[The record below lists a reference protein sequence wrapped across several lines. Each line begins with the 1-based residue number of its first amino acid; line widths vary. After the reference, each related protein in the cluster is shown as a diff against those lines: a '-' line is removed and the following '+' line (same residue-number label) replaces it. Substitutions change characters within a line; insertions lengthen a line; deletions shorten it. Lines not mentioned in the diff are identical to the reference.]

1 MTPRVIC
8 VGYYW
13 PTLRENCAQYV
24 KTYKECQELNN
35 GHHTPPKALYNITS
49 PWHFVVQGTN
59 ILKPFPTTKCQI
71 KFLLVAV
78 DYSTKWIKVEL
89 FATIIAQKVQKFTWK
104 NIICRY
110 DLPQAIVIDN
120 ERQFIEKD
128 YEEFLMPLGIR
139 HLTSSVEHPQTN
151 GQVEAAN
158 KVILSELRK
167 RLSKVPKGLWV
178 DEPPSILWGYHCTP
192 HSTTQKTPF
201 RLTYGT
207 KAMIHVEISE
217 PLLGRRMFN
226 VGNNSKSLSVE
237 LDITEDV

>member
-1 MTPRVIC
+1 M
-8 VGYYW
+8 
-13 PTLRENCAQYV
+13 
-24 KTYKECQELNN
+24 
-35 GHHTPPKALYNITS
+35 
-49 PWHFVVQGTN
+49 
-59 ILKPFPTTKCQI
+59 
-71 KFLLVAV
+71 

-128 YEEFLMPLGIR
+128 YEEFLKPLGIR

>member
-1 MTPRVIC
+1 M
-8 VGYYW
+8 
-13 PTLRENCAQYV
+13 
-24 KTYKECQELNN
+24 
-35 GHHTPPKALYNITS
+35 
-49 PWHFVVQGTN
+49 
-59 ILKPFPTTKCQI
+59 
-71 KFLLVAV
+71 

-89 FATIIAQKVQKFTWK
+89 FATIIAQKVEKFTWK

-128 YEEFLMPLGIR
+128 YEEFLKPLGIR

-178 DEPPSILWGYHCTP
+178 DEPPSILWGVPLYSPFYHAENSIQVNLWHQSYDT
-192 HSTTQKTPF
+192 
-201 RLTYGT
+201 R
-207 KAMIHVEISE
+207 
-217 PLLGRRMFN
+217 
-226 VGNNSKSLSVE
+226 GNK
-237 LDITEDV
+237 